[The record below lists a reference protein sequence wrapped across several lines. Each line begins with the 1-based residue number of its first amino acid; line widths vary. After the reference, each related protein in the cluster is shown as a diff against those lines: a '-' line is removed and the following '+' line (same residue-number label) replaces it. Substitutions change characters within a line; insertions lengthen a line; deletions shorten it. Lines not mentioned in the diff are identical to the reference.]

1 MQGSKTRPILQLPG
15 IFSFSLTRAHLKLHA
30 AVRSISEIYRDA
42 VPGRPVVSFEV
53 FPPRTEDG
61 ERALF
66 GNAVPALL
74 GAGPGFFSVTY
85 GAGGSTRDK
94 TVEVVDR
101 LTNGF
106 GTTVLAH
113 LTCVNATRA
122 EIDTMLD
129 ALRRIGCRNILAL
142 RGDPPRD
149 CPAAACTSDFKHAD
163 ELVRFVRARDGF
175 CVGVAGFPEGH
186 PECTQGKYADWDH
199 LVNKIRAGAE
209 FVITQLFF
217 DNADFFEFRAYLQ
230 KAGVNIPI
238 VPGIIP
244 ITSRKQILRF
254 TELCGAKIPRPVAEQ
269 LARLG
274 DDDAAVTRFGIRYA
288 IEQCQQLIAAGV
300 PGLHFFTLN
309 RAGPTLEIL
318 HALSLV

>member
-1 MQGSKTRPILQLPG
+1 M
-15 IFSFSLTRAHLKLHA
+15 
-30 AVRSISEIYRDA
+30 SETYRDA
-42 VPGRPVVSFEV
+42 VPGRPIVSFEV

-66 GNAVPALL
+66 SDAIPALL
-74 GAGPGFFSVTY
+74 STGPGFFSVTY
-85 GAGGSTRDK
+85 GAGGSTRGK
-94 TVEVVDR
+94 TIEVVDR
-101 LTNGF
+101 LANGF

-113 LTCVNATRA
+113 LTCMNATRA
-122 EIDTMLD
+122 EIDTMLEMF
-129 ALRRIGCRNILAL
+129 RRIGCRNILAL
-142 RGDPPRD
+142 RGDPPRGHP
-149 CPAAACTSDFKHAD
+149 PATCTSEFKHAD
-163 ELVRFVRARDGF
+163 ELVRFIRARDGF

-186 PECTQGKYADWDH
+186 PECTQGKYADWAH

-230 KAGVNIPI
+230 KAGVSVPI

-254 TELCGAKIPRPVAEQ
+254 TELCGAKIPPAVAEQ

-274 DDDAAVTRFGIRYA
+274 DDDAAVTRFGIQYA
-288 IEQCQQLIAAGV
+288 IEQCRQLIDAGV

-318 HALSLV
+318 RGLSLV